1 MWASCLLQISS
12 FTVWVLSSLSQS
24 HFHQKW
30 SIFIQS
36 PVYMASSEDG
46 LLHPLNHVTKYDE
59 DPNGMKLSSNILPY
73 QCFAYLSAWSG

>member
-59 DPNGMKLSSNILPY
+59 DP
-73 QCFAYLSAWSG
+73 ASADELGRQPRGLDVPHIKP